1 MTRIGAEK
9 SAVVIADK
17 RSTMGKIVDCA
28 KVDSSTGCSHVV
40 RGENEEELMK
50 NAAEHAREH
59 GIVEV
64 TPQLMER
71 VRANIEDE

>member
-1 MTRIGAEK
+1 MA
-9 SAVVIADK
+9 
-17 RSTMGKIVDCA
+17 KIVDCA
-28 KVDSSTGCSHVV
+28 KVDRSTGCSHVV
-40 RGENEEELMK
+40 RGETEEELMK

-71 VRANIEDE
+71 VSANIHDD